1 MTFVGEKKVMV
12 EKRNLGR
19 QSLEVR
25 CRDWMT
31 KIAIKFNEVKKSVYL
46 KVKWGNRQRLLLW
59 NSNQNFVGRTFNA
72 YNEIF

>member
-1 MTFVGEKKVMV
+1 MTFVGKRERMT
-12 EKRNLGR
+12 EERNLGL

-31 KIAIKFNEVKKSVYL
+31 KIAIKFNEVKKTVYL

-72 YNEIF
+72 FNEIF